1 MTNRPAPFPFDEL
14 HAAAPDAAEH
24 IDALRTELERDR
36 PDPRLITSHV
46 TTLRGH
52 GHGGLLGAIEGW
64 YLDART
70 QAFIAE
76 LNGLGL

>member
-14 HAAAPDAAEH
+14 HAAAPEAADH

-36 PDPRLITSHV
+36 PDPERIGTHV
-46 TTLRGH
+46 TTIR
-52 GHGGLLGAIEGW
+52 GHGGLLGTIESW
-64 YLDART
+64 YLDERT